1 MHKKLAF
8 LLVAAS
14 IMLPATF
21 ITTQA
26 APIKASRI
34 HKSRIKKTK
43 SVDTPAKISTSG
55 MYADKYY
62 CEMGK
67 NFTLYRYPDNKDS
80 VILDWAGTKR
90 PMYKKESVTH
100 AERYETT
107 AKLTFIGA
115 ANLTQ
120 LIDFKAGKPVLT
132 ECRNNEQMKIQA
144 EMNKKK
150 AINQTAKKNKNVFKT
165 SI

>member
-1 MHKKLAF
+1 
-8 LLVAAS
+8 
-14 IMLPATF
+14 
-21 ITTQA
+21 
-26 APIKASRI
+26 
-34 HKSRIKKTK
+34 
-43 SVDTPAKISTSG
+43 